1 MRSLADTV
9 MRMTAFRDAA
19 AAIGTRE
26 GSGRLTELT
35 GFGGNPGALRA
46 LAYVPEH
53 LPKGAPLVVVLHGCT
68 QSAAEYDL
76 GSGWSAL
83 AEAAGLALLFPE
95 QVRANNFNLCFNWFE
110 PGDTRRG
117 RGEAA
122 SIRQMTEAM
131 IAAHGIDRRR
141 VFVTGLSAGGAMASV
156 MLATYPE
163 VFAGGAVIAGLPFG
177 VAASVPEAF
186 DAMRGHGGPDSA
198 ALATAIR
205 KASPHKGPWPS
216 VSVWHGSADHTV
228 SASNGEAVLAQWRG
242 VHGLDPAP
250 SHSETE
256 GGHTRRT
263 WRDAKGRALLEHNL
277 VAGMGHGVPLK
288 PDGAA
293 GGGVSG
299 AYMLDVGLASTRAIA
314 AGWGLIH
321 ETEVPLAKQ
330 LADEPGTIRLPP
342 PKLTA
347 AKPALPKISA
357 IGTVI
362 EDALR
367 KAGLLK

>member
-1 MRSLADTV
+1 MRTLSDTL
-9 MRMTAFRDAA
+9 MRMSAFREAGAD
-19 AAIGTRE
+19 IGTRA
-26 GSGRLTELT
+26 GSDGLTELG

-46 LAYVPEH
+46 LAYVPDD
-53 LPKGAPLVVVLHGCT
+53 LRRNAPLVVVLHGCT

-83 AEAAGLALLFPE
+83 AQAAGFGLLFPE
-95 QVRANNFNLCFNWFE
+95 QVRTNNFNLCFNWFE

-117 RGEAA
+117 KGEAA

-131 IAAHGIDRRR
+131 IVKHGMDRRR
-141 VFVTGLSAGGAMASV
+141 IFVTGLSAGGAMASV
-156 MLATYPE
+156 MLATYPD
-163 VFAGGAVIAGLPFG
+163 VFAAGAVIAGLPFG
-177 VAASVPEAF
+177 VASSVPEAF
-186 DAMRGHGGPDSA
+186 DAMRGHGGPDAA

-228 SASNGEAVLAQWRG
+228 SASNGEAVVTQWRG
-242 VHGLDPAP
+242 VHGLDPDP
-250 SHSETE
+250 SHTETV
-256 GGHTRRT
+256 GSHTRRT
-263 WRDAKGRALLEHNL
+263 WRDAEGRSLLEHNL
-277 VAGMGHGVPLK
+277 LAGMGHGVPLK
-288 PDGAA
+288 PDGSA

-314 AGWGLIH
+314 ANWGLIH
-321 ETEVPLAKQ
+321 ETEAPLATQ
-330 LADEPGTIRLPP
+330 LSQAPGAIHLPP
-342 PKLTA
+342 ARKSTV
-347 AKPALPKISA
+347 KSALPKISA

-367 KAGLLK
+367 KAGLMK